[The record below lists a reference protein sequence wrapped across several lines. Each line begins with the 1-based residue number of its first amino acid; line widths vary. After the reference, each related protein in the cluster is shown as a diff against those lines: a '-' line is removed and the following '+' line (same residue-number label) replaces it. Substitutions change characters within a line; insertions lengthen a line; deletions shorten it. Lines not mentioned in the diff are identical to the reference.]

1 MKHER
6 EILLK
11 LANKEIKKVDAQ
23 AALDL
28 SKTGAANYLLNVSL
42 EILQEVG
49 TSKIEK
55 LLK

>member
-1 MKHER
+1 M
-6 EILLK
+6 LK

-49 TSKIEK
+49 TTKIEK